1 MPDGSILP
9 EVRTGRITPLSSES
23 TSKHISAS
31 FFPLPASARF
41 SLRFRTK
48 DAAAVNAAAA
58 LGIDTPINTCVVS
71 SARTL
76 ARLGPDEWLLL
87 CPEAQG
93 AVLQQDIDMALAGRA
108 YSLVDIGHRNVAIS
122 VEGEHARS
130 ILNAGCPLDLRD
142 RSFPPGS
149 ATRTLLGKAEIVLLR
164 PGIDQIYRVE
174 CWRSFAPYVH
184 AFLREAAREFE

>member
-9 EVRTGRITPLSSES
+9 AVHTQRFTPLSSGS

-31 FFPLPASARF
+31 FFPLPVSARF
-41 SLRFRTK
+41 TLRFRTK
-48 DAAAVNAAAA
+48 DAPAV

-93 AVLQQDIDMALAGRA
+93 AALQRDIDTALVGRA

-122 VEGEHARS
+122 VEGGHACS

-142 RSFPPGS
+142 KSFPPGS

-164 PGIDQIYRVE
+164 PGIDPVYHVE

-184 AFLREAAREFE
+184 AFLREAAREFEWTQR